1 MPLFELINS
10 KVGDNRKVFLVHG
23 GIDTEDR
30 ELARQIA
37 ETTTDSIIVASY
49 GTFSTGINIIW
60 LKELKYTMKKTLIMN
75 SLMSQSRRVMDKTE
89 FLAAI
94 KLVSGEELLSMVTSV
109 HDDNGDYLIVENPI
123 EVEEVMLP
131 NKQAG
136 AKVQPWMKFSREEQF
151 VIPKDKIITIVEV
164 AEEVAVFYH
173 MSLRKL
179 NTDFITDAKGK
190 ISTVD
195 EARIKL
201 NKIFNKDS

>member
-1 MPLFELINS
+1 
-10 KVGDNRKVFLVHG
+10 
-23 GIDTEDR
+23 
-30 ELARQIA
+30 
-37 ETTTDSIIVASY
+37 
-49 GTFSTGINIIW
+49 
-60 LKELKYTMKKTLIMN
+60 MN

-94 KLVSGEELLSMVTSV
+94 KLVSGEEILSMVTSV
-109 HDDNGDYLIVENPI
+109 HDENGDYLIVENPI
-123 EVEEVMLP
+123 EIEEVMLP

-164 AEEVAVFYH
+164 SEEVAVFYH

-179 NTDFITDAKGK
+179 NNDFITDAKGK

-201 NKIFNKDS
+201 DKIFKKDS

>member
-1 MPLFELINS
+1 
-10 KVGDNRKVFLVHG
+10 
-23 GIDTEDR
+23 
-30 ELARQIA
+30 
-37 ETTTDSIIVASY
+37 
-49 GTFSTGINIIW
+49 
-60 LKELKYTMKKTLIMN
+60 MKKTLIMN

-109 HDDNGDYLIVENPI
+109 HDENGDYLIVENPI
-123 EVEEVMLP
+123 EVEEVILP

-151 VIPKDKIITIVEV
+151 VIPKEHIITIVEV
-164 AEEVAVFYH
+164 AEEVEVFYH

-179 NTDFITDAKGK
+179 NNDLITDAKGK

-201 NKIFNKDS
+201 DKIFNKDS

>member
-1 MPLFELINS
+1 
-10 KVGDNRKVFLVHG
+10 
-23 GIDTEDR
+23 
-30 ELARQIA
+30 
-37 ETTTDSIIVASY
+37 
-49 GTFSTGINIIW
+49 
-60 LKELKYTMKKTLIMN
+60 MKKTLIMN

-109 HDDNGDYLIVENPI
+109 HDENGDYLIVENPI

-190 ISTVD
+190 SLPLM
-195 EARIKL
+195 KL
-201 NKIFNKDS
+201 VSNSIRYLKKVLKCPLNSHTHSVILF

>member
-1 MPLFELINS
+1 
-10 KVGDNRKVFLVHG
+10 
-23 GIDTEDR
+23 
-30 ELARQIA
+30 
-37 ETTTDSIIVASY
+37 
-49 GTFSTGINIIW
+49 
-60 LKELKYTMKKTLIMN
+60 MKKTLIMN

-109 HDDNGDYLIVENPI
+109 HDENGDYLIVENPI

-136 AKVQPWMKFSREEQF
+136 AKVQPWMKFSREDQF
-151 VIPKDKIITIVEV
+151 IIPKDKVITIVEV
-164 AEEVAVFYH
+164 AEDVEVFYH

-201 NKIFNKDS
+201 NKIFNKDI

>member
-1 MPLFELINS
+1 
-10 KVGDNRKVFLVHG
+10 
-23 GIDTEDR
+23 
-30 ELARQIA
+30 
-37 ETTTDSIIVASY
+37 
-49 GTFSTGINIIW
+49 
-60 LKELKYTMKKTLIMN
+60 
-75 SLMSQSRRVMDKTE
+75 MDKTE

-109 HDDNGDYLIVENPI
+109 HDENGDYLIVENPI
-123 EVEEVMLP
+123 EVEEVILP

-151 VIPKDKIITIVEV
+151 IIPKDKVITIVEV
-164 AEEVAVFYH
+164 AEDVEVFYH

>member
-1 MPLFELINS
+1 
-10 KVGDNRKVFLVHG
+10 
-23 GIDTEDR
+23 
-30 ELARQIA
+30 
-37 ETTTDSIIVASY
+37 
-49 GTFSTGINIIW
+49 
-60 LKELKYTMKKTLIMN
+60 MN
-75 SLMSQSRRVMDKTE
+75 SLMSQSERTMDKVE

-109 HDDNGDYLIVENPI
+109 HDENGDYLIVENPI
-123 EVEEVMLP
+123 EVEEVLLP

-151 VIPKDKIITIVEV
+151 VIPKEHVITIVEV
-164 AEEVAVFYH
+164 AEEVEVFYH

-179 NTDFITDAKGK
+179 NNDFITDARGK

>member
-1 MPLFELINS
+1 
-10 KVGDNRKVFLVHG
+10 
-23 GIDTEDR
+23 
-30 ELARQIA
+30 
-37 ETTTDSIIVASY
+37 
-49 GTFSTGINIIW
+49 
-60 LKELKYTMKKTLIMN
+60 MN
-75 SLMSQSRRVMDKTE
+75 SLMSQSERTMDKVE

-109 HDDNGDYLIVENPI
+109 HDENGDYIIVENPI

-201 NKIFNKDS
+201 DKIFKKGT

>member
-1 MPLFELINS
+1 
-10 KVGDNRKVFLVHG
+10 
-23 GIDTEDR
+23 
-30 ELARQIA
+30 
-37 ETTTDSIIVASY
+37 
-49 GTFSTGINIIW
+49 
-60 LKELKYTMKKTLIMN
+60 MN
-75 SLMSQSRRVMDKTE
+75 SLMSQNERTMDKTE

-109 HDDNGDYLIVENPI
+109 HDENGDYIIVENPI
-123 EVEEVMLP
+123 EVEEVILP

-151 VIPKDKIITIVEV
+151 VIPKEHIITIVEV
-164 AEEVAVFYH
+164 AEEVAIFYH

-201 NKIFNKDS
+201 DKIFKKGT

>member
-1 MPLFELINS
+1 
-10 KVGDNRKVFLVHG
+10 
-23 GIDTEDR
+23 
-30 ELARQIA
+30 
-37 ETTTDSIIVASY
+37 
-49 GTFSTGINIIW
+49 
-60 LKELKYTMKKTLIMN
+60 MKKTLIMN

-109 HDDNGDYLIVENPI
+109 HDVNGDYLIVENPI
-123 EVEEVMLP
+123 EVEEVILP

-136 AKVQPWMKFSREEQF
+136 AKVQPWMKFSREDQF
-151 VIPKDKIITIVEV
+151 VIPKDKVITIVEV
-164 AEEVAVFYH
+164 AEDVEVFYH

>member
-1 MPLFELINS
+1 
-10 KVGDNRKVFLVHG
+10 
-23 GIDTEDR
+23 
-30 ELARQIA
+30 
-37 ETTTDSIIVASY
+37 
-49 GTFSTGINIIW
+49 
-60 LKELKYTMKKTLIMN
+60 
-75 SLMSQSRRVMDKTE
+75 MSQSRRVMDKTE

-109 HDDNGDYLIVENPI
+109 HDENGDYLIVENPI
-123 EVEEVMLP
+123 EVEEVILP

-136 AKVQPWMKFSREEQF
+136 AKVMPWMKFSREEQF
-151 VIPKDKIITIVEV
+151 VIPKEHVITIVEV

-179 NTDFITDAKGK
+179 NTDLITDAKGK

>member
-1 MPLFELINS
+1 
-10 KVGDNRKVFLVHG
+10 
-23 GIDTEDR
+23 
-30 ELARQIA
+30 
-37 ETTTDSIIVASY
+37 
-49 GTFSTGINIIW
+49 
-60 LKELKYTMKKTLIMN
+60 MN

-109 HDDNGDYLIVENPI
+109 HDENGDYLIVENPI
-123 EVEEVMLP
+123 EVEEVILP

-151 VIPKDKIITIVEV
+151 VIPKEHVITIVEV
-164 AEEVAVFYH
+164 AEEVEVFYH

-179 NTDFITDAKGK
+179 NNDFITDAKGK

-201 NKIFNKDS
+201 DKIFNKDS

>member
-1 MPLFELINS
+1 
-10 KVGDNRKVFLVHG
+10 
-23 GIDTEDR
+23 
-30 ELARQIA
+30 
-37 ETTTDSIIVASY
+37 
-49 GTFSTGINIIW
+49 
-60 LKELKYTMKKTLIMN
+60 MKKTLIMN

-109 HDDNGDYLIVENPI
+109 HDENGDYLIVENPI

-164 AEEVAVFYH
+164 TEEVAVFYH

>member
-1 MPLFELINS
+1 
-10 KVGDNRKVFLVHG
+10 
-23 GIDTEDR
+23 
-30 ELARQIA
+30 
-37 ETTTDSIIVASY
+37 
-49 GTFSTGINIIW
+49 
-60 LKELKYTMKKTLIMN
+60 MN
-75 SLMSQSRRVMDKTE
+75 SLMSQSRRVMDKTV

-109 HDDNGDYLIVENPI
+109 YDENGDYLIVENPI

>member
-1 MPLFELINS
+1 
-10 KVGDNRKVFLVHG
+10 
-23 GIDTEDR
+23 
-30 ELARQIA
+30 
-37 ETTTDSIIVASY
+37 
-49 GTFSTGINIIW
+49 
-60 LKELKYTMKKTLIMN
+60 MKKTLIMN
-75 SLMSQSRRVMDKTE
+75 SLMSQSKRTMDKTE

-109 HDDNGDYLIVENPI
+109 HDENGDYLIVENPI
-123 EVEEVMLP
+123 EVEEVILP

-151 VIPKDKIITIVEV
+151 VIPKEHIITIVEV
-164 AEEVAVFYH
+164 AEEVAIFYH

-201 NKIFNKDS
+201 DKIFKKGS

>member
-1 MPLFELINS
+1 
-10 KVGDNRKVFLVHG
+10 
-23 GIDTEDR
+23 
-30 ELARQIA
+30 
-37 ETTTDSIIVASY
+37 
-49 GTFSTGINIIW
+49 
-60 LKELKYTMKKTLIMN
+60 
-75 SLMSQSRRVMDKTE
+75 MDKTE

-109 HDDNGDYLIVENPI
+109 HDENGDYLIVENPI
-123 EVEEVMLP
+123 EVEEVILP

-164 AEEVAVFYH
+164 AEDVEVFYH

-179 NTDFITDAKGK
+179 NNDLVTDAKGK

-201 NKIFNKDS
+201 DKFFNKDS

>member
-1 MPLFELINS
+1 
-10 KVGDNRKVFLVHG
+10 
-23 GIDTEDR
+23 
-30 ELARQIA
+30 
-37 ETTTDSIIVASY
+37 
-49 GTFSTGINIIW
+49 
-60 LKELKYTMKKTLIMN
+60 
-75 SLMSQSRRVMDKTE
+75 MDKTE

-109 HDDNGDYLIVENPI
+109 HDENGDYLIVENPI

-151 VIPKDKIITIVEV
+151 VIPKEHIITIVEV
-164 AEEVAVFYH
+164 AEEVEVFYH

-179 NTDFITDAKGK
+179 NNDFVTDAKGK

>member
-1 MPLFELINS
+1 
-10 KVGDNRKVFLVHG
+10 
-23 GIDTEDR
+23 
-30 ELARQIA
+30 
-37 ETTTDSIIVASY
+37 
-49 GTFSTGINIIW
+49 
-60 LKELKYTMKKTLIMN
+60 MN

-109 HDDNGDYLIVENPI
+109 HDENGDYLIVENPI

-151 VIPKDKIITIVEV
+151 VIPKEHIITIVEV

-201 NKIFNKDS
+201 DKIFKKGS

>member
-1 MPLFELINS
+1 
-10 KVGDNRKVFLVHG
+10 
-23 GIDTEDR
+23 
-30 ELARQIA
+30 
-37 ETTTDSIIVASY
+37 
-49 GTFSTGINIIW
+49 
-60 LKELKYTMKKTLIMN
+60 MKKTLIMN

-94 KLVSGEELLSMVTSV
+94 KLVSGEEILSMVTSV
-109 HDDNGDYLIVENPI
+109 HDENGDYLIVENPI
-123 EVEEVMLP
+123 EVEEVILP

-136 AKVQPWMKFSREEQF
+136 AKVMPWMKFSREDQF
-151 VIPKDKIITIVEV
+151 VIPKDKVITIVEV
-164 AEEVAVFYH
+164 AEDVEVFYH

-201 NKIFNKDS
+201 NKIFNKDI

>member
-1 MPLFELINS
+1 
-10 KVGDNRKVFLVHG
+10 
-23 GIDTEDR
+23 
-30 ELARQIA
+30 
-37 ETTTDSIIVASY
+37 
-49 GTFSTGINIIW
+49 
-60 LKELKYTMKKTLIMN
+60 MKKTLILS
-75 SLMSQSRRVMDKTE
+75 SLMSQYERTMDKTE

-109 HDDNGDYLIVENPI
+109 HDENGDYIIVENPI
-123 EVEEVMLP
+123 EVEEVILP

-151 VIPKDKIITIVEV
+151 VIPKEHIITIVEV
-164 AEEVAVFYH
+164 SEEVAIFYH

-179 NTDFITDAKGK
+179 NNDFITDAKGK

-201 NKIFNKDS
+201 DKIFKKGT

>member
-1 MPLFELINS
+1 
-10 KVGDNRKVFLVHG
+10 
-23 GIDTEDR
+23 
-30 ELARQIA
+30 
-37 ETTTDSIIVASY
+37 
-49 GTFSTGINIIW
+49 
-60 LKELKYTMKKTLIMN
+60 
-75 SLMSQSRRVMDKTE
+75 MSQSRRVMDKIE

-94 KLVSGEELLSMVTSV
+94 KLVSGEEILSMVTSV
-109 HDDNGDYLIVENPI
+109 HDENGDYLIVENPI
-123 EVEEVMLP
+123 EVEEVLLP

-151 VIPKDKIITIVEV
+151 VIPKEHVITIVEV
-164 AEEVAVFYH
+164 AEEVEVFYH

-179 NTDFITDAKGK
+179 NNDLITDAKGK

>member
-1 MPLFELINS
+1 
-10 KVGDNRKVFLVHG
+10 
-23 GIDTEDR
+23 
-30 ELARQIA
+30 
-37 ETTTDSIIVASY
+37 
-49 GTFSTGINIIW
+49 
-60 LKELKYTMKKTLIMN
+60 MKKTLIMN

-109 HDDNGDYLIVENPI
+109 HDENGDYLIVENPI

-136 AKVQPWMKFSREEQF
+136 AKVQPWMKFSREDQF
-151 VIPKDKIITIVEV
+151 VIPKDKVITIVEV
-164 AEEVAVFYH
+164 AEDVEVFYH

-201 NKIFNKDS
+201 NKIFNKDI

>member
-1 MPLFELINS
+1 
-10 KVGDNRKVFLVHG
+10 
-23 GIDTEDR
+23 
-30 ELARQIA
+30 
-37 ETTTDSIIVASY
+37 
-49 GTFSTGINIIW
+49 
-60 LKELKYTMKKTLIMN
+60 MN
-75 SLMSQSRRVMDKTE
+75 SLMSQSRRVMDKIE

-109 HDDNGDYLIVENPI
+109 HDENGDYLIIENPI
-123 EVEEVMLP
+123 EVEEVILP

-151 VIPKDKIITIVEV
+151 VIPKEHVITIVEV
-164 AEEVAVFYH
+164 AEEVEVFYH

-179 NTDFITDAKGK
+179 NNDLITDAKGK

>member
-1 MPLFELINS
+1 
-10 KVGDNRKVFLVHG
+10 
-23 GIDTEDR
+23 
-30 ELARQIA
+30 
-37 ETTTDSIIVASY
+37 
-49 GTFSTGINIIW
+49 
-60 LKELKYTMKKTLIMN
+60 MN

-109 HDDNGDYLIVENPI
+109 HDENGDYLIVENPI
-123 EVEEVMLP
+123 EVEEVILP

-151 VIPKDKIITIVEV
+151 VIPKEHIITIVEV
-164 AEEVAVFYH
+164 AEEVEVFYH
-173 MSLRKL
+173 MSLRKS
-179 NTDFITDAKGK
+179 NNDFITDAKGK

-201 NKIFNKDS
+201 DKIFKKGT

>member
-1 MPLFELINS
+1 
-10 KVGDNRKVFLVHG
+10 
-23 GIDTEDR
+23 
-30 ELARQIA
+30 
-37 ETTTDSIIVASY
+37 
-49 GTFSTGINIIW
+49 
-60 LKELKYTMKKTLIMN
+60 MKKTLIMN

-94 KLVSGEELLSMVTSV
+94 KLVSGDELLSMVTSV
-109 HDDNGDYLIVENPI
+109 HDENGDYLIVENPI
-123 EVEEVMLP
+123 EVEEVILP
-131 NKQAG
+131 NKQGG
-136 AKVQPWMKFSREEQF
+136 AKVQPWMKFAREDQF
-151 VIPKDKIITIVEV
+151 VIPKEHIITIVEV
-164 AEEVAVFYH
+164 AEEVEVFYH